1 MKKTVA
7 IGNTE
12 YQILTVTVND
22 QKGVLIRQLGH
33 IPNDDF
39 IIFEDEPDKA
49 IKDPKILRQAKFE
62 GEFVFRQ
69 EEE

>member
-22 QKGVLIRQLGH
+22 RKGVLIRQLGH
-33 IPNDDF
+33 TPNHDF
-39 IIFEDEPDKA
+39 IIFDDEPDKA
-49 IKDPKILRQAKFE
+49 VKDLKILRRAKFE

-69 EEE
+69 EED

>member
-7 IGNTE
+7 IGNNE

-22 QKGVLIRQLGH
+22 RKGVLIRQLGH
-33 IPNDDF
+33 TPNHDL
-39 IIFEDEPDKA
+39 IIFDDEPDKA
-49 IKDPKILRQAKFE
+49 VKDLKVLKQAKFE

-69 EEE
+69 EED

>member
-7 IGNTE
+7 IGNNE

-22 QKGVLIRQLGH
+22 RKGVLIRQLGH
-33 IPNDDF
+33 TPNHDF
-39 IIFEDEPDKA
+39 IIFDDEPDKA
-49 IKDPKILRQAKFE
+49 VKDLKVLKQAKFE

-69 EEE
+69 EED

>member
-22 QKGVLIRQLGH
+22 RKGVLVRELGH
-33 IPNDDF
+33 MPVDDF
-39 IIFEDEPDKA
+39 IIFQDEPDKA
-49 IKDPKILRQAKFE
+49 VKDPKVLKQAKFE
-62 GEFVFRQ
+62 GEFIFRQ

>member
-1 MKKTVA
+1 MKRHVS

-22 QKGVLIRQLGH
+22 RKGVLIRELGH
-33 IPNDDF
+33 TPNYDF
-39 IIFEDEPDKA
+39 IIFDDEPDKA
-49 IKDPKILRQAKFE
+49 VTDPEVLRQSKFE
-62 GEFVFRQ
+62 GEFIFRQ